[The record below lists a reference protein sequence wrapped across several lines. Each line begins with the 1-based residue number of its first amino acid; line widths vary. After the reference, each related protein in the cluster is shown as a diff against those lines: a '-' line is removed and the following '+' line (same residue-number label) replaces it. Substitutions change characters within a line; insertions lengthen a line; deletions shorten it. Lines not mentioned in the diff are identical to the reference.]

1 MNHASDKKILIKPPS
16 VHIIGITGIP
26 EIVSGT
32 NLGKTIVNASDQQGT
47 PIQNDD
53 VIVVTQ
59 KIVSK
64 SEGKIVDV
72 STVEPS
78 NNALQLAKQT
88 GRDARLVELVLRES
102 RSIVRVDHT
111 RGILITETKHGF
123 VCANAGID
131 SSNVPG
137 NNNVSLLPDHPDQS
151 AHRLREDIIARTHI
165 EKIGI
170 VISDTFGRAWR
181 EGHVN
186 FAIGTSGINPIKDY
200 RNTLD
205 AHGMELKV
213 TSIAIADEIA
223 AAAEM
228 VTEKSIQVP
237 VAIVRGFSYDTE
249 TKNIES
255 LLRCKEKDLFR

>member
-1 MNHASDKKILIKPPS
+1 MNHTSDKKILIKPPS

-47 PIQNDD
+47 PIQNND

-123 VCANAGID
+123 VCANAGVD
-131 SSNVPG
+131 LSNAPG
-137 NNNVSLLPDHPDQS
+137 TDTAVLLPEDPDAS
-151 AHRLREDIIARTHI
+151 ATRLRERLLARTPGRL
-165 EKIGI
+165 GI
-170 VISDTFGRAWR
+170 VVSDTFGRPWR
-181 EGHVN
+181 DGLVDVALGSAG
-186 FAIGTSGINPIKDY
+186 FAPIE
-200 RNTLD
+200 D
-205 AHGMELKV
+205 ARGSEDWTGRELQV
-213 TSIAIADEIA
+213 TTMAAADQYA
-223 AAAEM
+223 AAAGLLM
-228 VTEKSIQVP
+228 AKGAGIPAVWISGQP
-237 VAIVRGFSYDTE
+237 PRGDGCVAD
-249 TKNIES
+249 
-255 LLRCKEKDLFR
+255 LLRDPETDLFR